1 MFYECME
8 RLFQMGELTGQ
19 LAVEMFCSWV
29 AHNPVLHAHYLC
41 TYTEEDAKHV
51 SLLHEDV
58 HRIAFH
64 WIACM
69 FIGRTAPSHTKEHTR
84 ERRSSPLWYWR
95 QSQITTYGFRMLHLV
110 SWVVAMTSIFL
121 ISVHS
126 TNSSWMVHTPK
137 LISNLLLMNEY
148 STSYFIWWMEYTHN

>member
-41 TYTEEDAKHV
+41 TYAEEDAKHV

-58 HRIAFH
+58 HGIPG
-64 WIACM
+64 M
-69 FIGRTAPSHTKEHTR
+69 LFIGLHACSLEELPHHIP
-84 ERRSSPLWYWR
+84 RSIPGKGEVLHSGTGGNHR
-95 QSQITTYGFRMLHLV
+95 SQLMVF
-110 SWVVAMTSIFL
+110 ACSIWF
-121 ISVHS
+121 HG
-126 TNSSWMVHTPK
+126 
-137 LISNLLLMNEY
+137 
-148 STSYFIWWMEYTHN
+148 